1 MKKIF
6 YLFAAVLLFAS
17 CEKEEIGSTATES
30 MSGQWYVHVDAIKDN
45 GEILEVIYRKDAN
58 GQYEL
63 DGNGNKIVEFKGEDP
78 YNYGNFR
85 VLTYNVSDNS
95 SDVMLIDDLE
105 NLWTFRTKV
114 DCDLSSFTFSA
125 SEPDKYVYA
134 TEYDGTDVYTYNN
147 FYYKAGSFDAE
158 KWQWYK
164 EGEAQYK
171 AGAIKKDSLD
181 KMLEE
186 YNDFADDTAS
196 AGYYVKYA
204 GREFEVGLKKG
215 DPDVENACNITITD
229 GKIMKGA
236 ATTPSGMP
244 ADSIVFYVEFDDDYS
259 ENRITGD
266 YECKVGG

>member
-17 CEKEEIGSTATES
+17 CEKEEIGATATVS
-30 MSGQWYVHVDAIKDN
+30 MSGQWYVRVDAVDENDN
-45 GEILEVIYRKDAN
+45 VVFA
-58 GQYEL
+58 
-63 DGNGNKIVEFKGEDP
+63 GEDIFDIE
-78 YNYGNFR
+78 GNFMI
-85 VLTYNVSDNS
+85 LTYNVSDNS
-95 SDVMLIDDLE
+95 SDVLLIDDLT

-125 SEPDKYVYA
+125 PDPAKYVYA
-134 TEYDGTDVYTYNN
+134 TENDGTDEYTYNN

-186 YNDFADDTAS
+186 YHVFADDTAS
-196 AGYYVKYA
+196 AGFSVKYA

-215 DPDVENACNITITD
+215 AADVENACNITITD
-229 GKIMKGA
+229 GKILNGA

-244 ADSIVFYVEFDDDYS
+244 ADSIVFYVEFDDDYTEDDEGNPVYVPEAYGFKNYRVS
-259 ENRITGD
+259 GYRYTGLAND
-266 YECKVGG
+266 D